1 MKKMIGKGLEFAS
14 VIIALIVGVIVAR
27 SIGVESML
35 RGKEE
40 PVSLAMTEEGLYE
53 DFIGLPAGDDIP
65 RVENAQD
72 WEDTLSVSCVTI
84 EPVNIIPTGI
94 GARSAWVD
102 AYTNSG
108 RRGGPR
114 RRADVTRMSL
124 DFLGEYSEYFLLQL
138 PDQSYILAQISAD
151 DARKLE
157 AGKISVLPVGTK
169 GGVHRQVLANITDL
183 CEQYDVNTEGLFYCI
198 NDQWN
203 ADHYIMVQLAR
214 LGIGFVVVLVLGT
227 ILITIVD
234 KVLKVKD

>member
-1 MKKMIGKGLEFAS
+1 MKKNIVKALEFA
-14 VIIALIVGVIVAR
+14 VVILAIIAGIIVAR
-27 SIGVESML
+27 NIGVESML

-40 PVSLAMTEEGLYE
+40 PVSLAMTEEGLSE

-65 RVENAQD
+65 RVTNAQD
-72 WEDTLSVSCVTI
+72 WDDTLSVSCVTI
-84 EPVNIIPTGI
+84 EPLDIIPTGI

-102 AYTNSG
+102 AYTSSG

-114 RRADVTRMSL
+114 RRPDVTRMSM

-151 DARKLE
+151 DARKLK
-157 AGKISVLPVGTK
+157 AGKITALPVGTK

-183 CEQYDVNTEGLFYCI
+183 CEQYDVNTEGVFYCI

-203 ADHYIMVQLAR
+203 GSHYITVQLAK

-234 KVLKVKD
+234 KIFKVKD